1 MRRSIKIMAGARIV
15 AALLAVVLFSLLTTK
30 NIFTMEASEAANAEV
45 NALLQRAQ
53 KAEAAHYKWSANLS
67 NALYN
72 GAEFTG
78 STDPTGC
85 VLGQWIYGEAGT
97 EDKAILDLRSQL
109 EPLHKE
115 LHGSAVHVLEMYETD
130 PVQAQTYY
138 QDTIMSNLAV
148 LVGLLDQVVD
158 RGMELDAASLVNMK
172 KTVVTM
178 HIVTGV
184 GLLMTLFF
192 LLSLVFY
199 IMKRV
204 VKPILLITDR
214 TKPLQEGRMKLD
226 LNYRANDEI
235 GDLSDTLRQS
245 IDQTHRCIED
255 INRMMAELSAGNFNV
270 SVSVPFVGDFRSIAD
285 SIDRFTTSLSSV
297 MANIH
302 RVEDTVYAHARTLSN
317 GSQSLAQGATEQAAA
332 VEELS
337 ATLDELARSA
347 KQNIQKSSEVRENA
361 HMTGDQVNVSSGQME
376 LLISAMADISR
387 TSEQIENIIS
397 TIESI
402 AFQTN
407 ILALNASVEASR
419 AGEAGK
425 GFAVVANEV
434 RNLAAKSDQAAKAT
448 KELIEN
454 SVRATAKGSEI
465 VQEVSDT
472 LHKTLTLVTQSN
484 SAIDEIT
491 DAVQEEAEAVSQVAE
506 GIGQI
511 ADVVQTNSANSEESA
526 AVSAE
531 LFEQVNQMRNQT
543 SNFRLK
549 GRHVT
554 ADSPL

>member
-1 MRRSIKIMAGARIV
+1 MRKSIKIMAGARIV
-15 AALLAVVLFSLLTTK
+15 AALLAVVLFSLSTTK
-30 NIFTMEASEAANAEV
+30 NIFTIEASEADNAQV

-53 KAEAAHYKWSANLS
+53 KAEAAHYKWSVNLS
-67 NALYN
+67 DALYH
-72 GAEFTG
+72 GSEFTG

-85 VLGQWIYGEAGT
+85 VLGQWIYGDAGT
-97 EDKAILDLRSQL
+97 DDQAILDLRSQL

-115 LHGSAVHVLEMYETD
+115 LHGSAVHVLELYETD
-130 PVQAQTYY
+130 PAQAQAYY
-138 QDTIMSNLAV
+138 QDTITSNLTV

-158 RGMELDAASLVNMK
+158 RGMELDAASVENMK
-172 KTVVTM
+172 KTIVSM
-178 HIVTGV
+178 HMVTGV
-184 GLLMTLFF
+184 GLFLTLFF
-192 LLSLVFY
+192 MLSLVFY

-226 LNYRANDEI
+226 LNYQANDEI

-245 IDQTHRCIED
+245 IDQTHRYIED
-255 INRMMAELSAGNFNV
+255 INRIMAELSAGNFNV
-270 SVSVPFVGDFRSIAD
+270 STSVPFIGDFRSIAD
-285 SIDRFTTSLSSV
+285 SIDSFTDSLSAV
-297 MANIH
+297 MANIN
-302 RVEDTVYAHARTLSN
+302 RVEDTVFDHARTLSN
-317 GSQSLAQGATEQAAA
+317 GSQTLAQGATEQAAA

-347 KQNIQKSSEVRENA
+347 KLNIQKSSEVRENA

-387 TSEQIENIIS
+387 TSEQIENIIT

-454 SVRATAKGSEI
+454 SVRATTKGSAI

-472 LHKTLTLVTQSN
+472 LHKTLTLVSQSN

-526 AVSAE
+526 AVSSE

-549 GRHVT
+549 GR
-554 ADSPL
+554 

>member
-1 MRRSIKIMAGARIV
+1 MRKSIKIMTGARIV
-15 AALLAVVLFSLLTTK
+15 AALLAVVLFSLSTTK
-30 NIFTMEASEAANAEV
+30 NIFTIEASEADNAQV

-53 KAEAAHYKWSANLS
+53 KAEAAHYKWSVNLS
-67 NALYN
+67 DALYH
-72 GAEFTG
+72 GSEFTG

-85 VLGQWIYGEAGT
+85 VLGQWIYGDAGT
-97 EDKAILDLRSQL
+97 DDQAILDLRSQL

-115 LHGSAVHVLEMYETD
+115 LHGSAVHVLELYETD
-130 PVQAQTYY
+130 PAQAQAYY
-138 QDTIMSNLAV
+138 QDTITSNLTV

-158 RGMELDAASLVNMK
+158 RGMELDAASVENMK
-172 KTVVTM
+172 KTIVSM
-178 HIVTGV
+178 HMVTGV
-184 GLLMTLFF
+184 GLFLTLFF
-192 LLSLVFY
+192 MLSLVFY

-226 LNYRANDEI
+226 LNYQADDEI

-245 IDQTHRCIED
+245 IDQTHRYIED
-255 INRMMAELSAGNFNV
+255 INRIMAELSAGNFNV
-270 SVSVPFVGDFRSIAD
+270 STSVPFIGDFRSIAD
-285 SIDRFTTSLSSV
+285 SIDSFTDSLSAV
-297 MANIH
+297 MSNIN
-302 RVEDTVYAHARTLSN
+302 RVEDTVFEHARTLSN
-317 GSQSLAQGATEQAAA
+317 GSQTLAQGATEQAAA

-387 TSEQIENIIS
+387 TSEQIENIIT

-454 SVRATAKGSEI
+454 SVRATTKGSAI

-472 LHKTLTLVTQSN
+472 LHKTLTLVSQSN

-526 AVSAE
+526 AVSSE

-549 GRHVT
+549 GR
-554 ADSPL
+554 

>member
-1 MRRSIKIMAGARIV
+1 MRKSIKIMAGARIV

-53 KAEAAHYKWSANLS
+53 KAEAAHYKWSVNLS

-72 GAEFTG
+72 GSEFTG

-97 EDKAILDLRSQL
+97 DDKTILDLRSQL

-115 LHGSAVHVLEMYETD
+115 LHGSAIHVLELYETD
-130 PVQAQTYY
+130 PAQAQAYY
-138 QDTIMSNLAV
+138 QDTIMSNLSV

-158 RGMELDAASLVNMK
+158 RGMELDAASLENMK

-184 GLLMTLFF
+184 GLLLTLVF
-192 LLSLVFY
+192 LLSLVIY
-199 IMKRV
+199 IMERV

-226 LNYRANDEI
+226 LSYRANDEI
-235 GDLSDTLRQS
+235 GDLSNTLRQS
-245 IDQTHRCIED
+245 IDQTHRYIED
-255 INRMMAELSAGNFNV
+255 INRIMTELSAGNFNV
-270 SVSVPFVGDFRSIAD
+270 STSVSFIGDFQSIAD
-285 SIDRFTTSLSSV
+285 SIDRFTSSLSAV

-302 RVEDTVYAHARTLSN
+302 RVEDTVYQHARTLSN

-361 HMTGDQVNVSSGQME
+361 HMTGEQVNLSSGQME

-448 KELIEN
+448 KELIED
-454 SVRATAKGSEI
+454 SVRATTKGSAI

-549 GRHVT
+549 GR
-554 ADSPL
+554 

>member
-1 MRRSIKIMAGARIV
+1 MRKSIKIMAGARIV

-97 EDKAILDLRSQL
+97 DDKAILDLRSQL

-115 LHGSAVHVLEMYETD
+115 LHGSAVHVLELYETD
-130 PVQAQTYY
+130 PAQAQAYY
-138 QDTIMSNLAV
+138 QDTIMSNLSV

-158 RGMELDAASLVNMK
+158 RGMELDAASLENMK

-184 GLLMTLFF
+184 GLLLTLFF

-245 IDQTHRCIED
+245 IDQTHRYIED
-255 INRMMAELSAGNFNV
+255 INRMMTELSAGNFNV
-270 SVSVPFVGDFRSIAD
+270 SVSVPFVGDFQSIAD
-285 SIDRFTTSLSSV
+285 SIDRFTTSLSAV

-302 RVEDTVYAHARTLSN
+302 RVEDTVFAHARTLSN
-317 GSQSLAQGATEQAAA
+317 GSQSLAQGATQQAAA

-347 KQNIQKSSEVRENA
+347 KLNIQKSSEVRENA
-361 HMTGDQVNVSSGQME
+361 HMTGDQVNLSSGQME

-454 SVRATAKGSEI
+454 SVRATTKGSAI

-511 ADVVQTNSANSEESA
+511 ANVVQTNSANSEESA

-549 GRHVT
+549 GR
-554 ADSPL
+554 